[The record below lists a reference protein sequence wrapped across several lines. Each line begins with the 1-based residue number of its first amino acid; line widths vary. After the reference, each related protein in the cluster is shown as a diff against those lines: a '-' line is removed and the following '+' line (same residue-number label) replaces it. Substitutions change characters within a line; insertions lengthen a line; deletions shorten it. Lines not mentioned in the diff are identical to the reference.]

1 MQFFHLFSLVVVAS
15 YAAAHPQPAGLS
27 EKHSNNADAT
37 LASGLEARS
46 YQPELNSQRDS
57 ATLVSLERRGSY
69 EESSRKYRKYEFPHP
84 PRSTPRDILRDIY
97 NPFDKA
103 EAGSWFL
110 SPMIKEFGTNLGDV
124 PENVKAAGAA
134 VDGNTGNFLVE
145 YAQKSLQVT
154 DILKEWVEEA
164 EESLVAVIKAGL
176 DEKEY
181 SKVEPLLKDA
191 GEKLAAD
198 ASYNLQQVAAALLNI
213 QGKVGPV
220 KPEVDAVQGAFE
232 RVFEGYKLYF
242 ATLQPQLARFETGKD
257 LNRHLSVGVQSL
269 VEFSLRQEEL
279 YAEIIEKLETAP
291 SQ

>member
-1 MQFFHLFSLVVVAS
+1 MQFFYLFSLVVAAS
-15 YAAAHPQPAGLS
+15 YAAAFPQPAGLS
-27 EKHSNNADAT
+27 EKHSDNFDAT

-84 PRSTPRDILRDIY
+84 PRSTPKDLLRDIY

-110 SPMIKEFGTNLGDV
+110 SSMIKEFGTNLADA
-124 PENVKAAGAA
+124 PDNVLAAGAA
-134 VDGNTGNFLVE
+134 VDGDTGNFLVE
-145 YAQKSLQVT
+145 YVQKSLQVT
-154 DILKEWVEEA
+154 DILKEWVEA
-164 EESLVAVIKAGL
+164 TGESLVAVIKAGL
-176 DEKEY
+176 DGKEY
-181 SKVEPLLKDA
+181 SKVESLLKDA

-213 QGKVGPV
+213 QGKVDSV
-220 KPEVDAVQGAFE
+220 KLEVDAVQQAFG
-232 RVFEGYKLYF
+232 RTFDAYKLYF

-257 LNRHLSVGVQSL
+257 LNRHLSVGVESL
-269 VEFSLRQEEL
+269 VEFSLKQEEL
-279 YAEIIEKLETAP
+279 HAEIMEKLETAP